1 MENGMSSDISRPNS
15 FTHGPILPTL
25 ARTALPIILVM
36 SMNGL
41 LTVVD
46 AIFLGLFAGPDAL
59 SAVTLMFPAYM
70 LLAALATLVASGMS
84 SVLARKLGAG
94 LCADAEAVFAGAH
107 GLALAMAAIVI
118 TLFGVFGDRLTLA
131 AADGS
136 AEIAGMS
143 HTYMAITIAFSPLM
157 FVLSVNADALR
168 NEGLAVV
175 MAGFS
180 LLVSLANIV
189 FDYLLIAVFD
199 YGVAGSAAGTVL
211 AQALALAIMLGL
223 RLSGKTELSP
233 SALLR
238 HPLTSSWR
246 TILTLG
252 APQSLS
258 FIGIA
263 LGSAATITALQSAGA
278 SGYEAT
284 VAAFGIVTRIMTFC
298 YLPLLGLAQ
307 ALQAMIGNN
316 SGAGLWHRSDSTLR
330 LGLATAF
337 VYCGLAELGLTLF
350 SHEIGFAFV
359 DDPRVATEVSRI
371 LPVMVALYF
380 VAGPL
385 FMVATYFQALGDAG
399 RAALLSLAKP
409 YAFFLPLVFVMPV
422 YFGEGGI
429 WLSSPLAELMLLV
442 VTLALLTVTARR
454 SSARW
459 GLFRAV
465 PAK

>member
-1 MENGMSSDISRPNS
+1 
-15 FTHGPILPTL
+15 
-25 ARTALPIILVM
+25 
-36 SMNGL
+36 
-41 LTVVD
+41 
-46 AIFLGLFAGPDAL
+46 
-59 SAVTLMFPAYM
+59 
-70 LLAALATLVASGMS
+70 
-84 SVLARKLGAG
+84 
-94 LCADAEAVFAGAH
+94 
-107 GLALAMAAIVI
+107 
-118 TLFGVFGDRLTLA
+118 
-131 AADGS
+131 
-136 AEIAGMS
+136 
-143 HTYMAITIAFSPLM
+143 
-157 FVLSVNADALR
+157 
-168 NEGLAVV
+168 

>member
-1 MENGMSSDISRPNS
+1 MSSDISRPNAY
-15 FTHGPILPTL
+15 THGPILPTL

-46 AIFLGLFAGPDAL
+46 AIFLGLFVGPDAL

-94 LCADAEAVFAGAH
+94 LRADAEAVFAGAH
-107 GLALAMAAIVI
+107 GLALAIAGIVVA
-118 TLFGVFGDRLTLA
+118 LFLGLGDSLTRA

-143 HTYMAITIAFSPLM
+143 HTYMAITVAFTPLM

-180 LLVSLANIV
+180 LLVSLANIA
-189 FDYLLIAVFD
+189 FDYLLIAVYD

-238 HPLTSSWR
+238 YPLTSFWR
-246 TILTLG
+246 DILMLG

-263 LGSAATITALQSAGA
+263 LGSAATIAALQTAGA

-284 VAAFGIVTRIMTFC
+284 VAAFGIVTRVMTFC

-307 ALQAMIGNN
+307 ALQSMIGNN
-316 SGAGLWHRSDSTLR
+316 FGAGLWHRSDSTLR
-330 LGLATAF
+330 AGLVVAL
-337 VYCGLAELGLTLF
+337 VYCGLAELVLTLF
-350 SHEIGFAFV
+350 SHQVGFAFV
-359 DDPRVATEVSRI
+359 DDPGVAAEVGRI
-371 LPVMVALYF
+371 LPVIMALYF

-385 FMVATYFQALGDAG
+385 FMVATYFQALGDAA

-409 YAFFLPLVFVMPV
+409 YAFFLPLVFLMPV

-442 VTLALLTVTARR
+442 VTLVLLGITARTGT
-454 SSARW
+454 ARW

-465 PAK
+465 PAN